1 MLKVMKDGK
10 TSYQQGSA
18 EKSKVGKRNAQD
30 HKGQKDELP
39 TRQC

>member
-1 MLKVMKDGK
+1 MLKIMKDGK

-18 EKSKVGKRNAQD
+18 EKSKVEKRNAQD
-30 HKGQKDELP
+30 HEGRKDESP